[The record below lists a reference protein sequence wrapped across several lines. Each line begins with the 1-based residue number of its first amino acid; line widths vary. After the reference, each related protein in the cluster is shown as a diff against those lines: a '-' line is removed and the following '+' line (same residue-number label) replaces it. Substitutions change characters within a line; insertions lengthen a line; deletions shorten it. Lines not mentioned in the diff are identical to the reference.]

1 MSKFFLN
8 LFENVPSAN
17 HLLDMEPKELAG
29 HVLLS
34 LENDDLIKPDELI
47 GHRSMSNALYQKRD
61 LSDVY
66 PKELHDNVI
75 FALMEAWQYLK
86 SACFVATRP
95 SSLSTIHSI
104 YSSPVYFVTRL
115 GKSIETFED
124 YKRLI

>member
-1 MSKFFLN
+1 MSTFFTN
-8 LFENVPSAN
+8 LFEYVPNAN

-47 GHRSMSNALYQKRD
+47 GHSSMLNALYQKRD
-61 LSDVY
+61 LFDVY
-66 PKELHDNVI
+66 PKELHDDVI
-75 FALMEAWQYLK
+75 FVLTEAWQYLK

-95 SSLSTIHSI
+95 SSLSTMHSI
-104 YSSPVYFVTRL
+104 YASPAYFVTRL
-115 GKSIETFED
+115 GKSIKTFDE